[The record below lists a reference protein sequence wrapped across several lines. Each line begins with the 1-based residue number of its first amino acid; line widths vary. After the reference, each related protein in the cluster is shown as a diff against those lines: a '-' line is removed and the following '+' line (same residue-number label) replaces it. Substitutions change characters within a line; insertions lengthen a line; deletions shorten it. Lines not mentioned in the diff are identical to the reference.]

1 MITIRDVARQ
11 AGVSVATVS
20 RVLNNSALVSPD
32 TRDAVMQ
39 AVTLLGY
46 RPNANAQAL
55 ATQVS
60 DTIGVVVMD
69 VSDAFFGA
77 LVKAVDL
84 VAQQHQKY
92 VLIGNS
98 YHEAEKERH
107 AIEVLIRQRCNALI
121 VHSKALTDR
130 ELSDFMDQIPGMV
143 LINRIVPGYA
153 HRCVCL
159 DNVSGARMATRMLLN
174 NGHQRIGYLAS
185 SHRIEDDAMR
195 REGWLHALQEQGV
208 AASESWIGTG
218 TPDMQVAEQR
228 IQLAEAQAK
237 AVEAQDGPQLDFS
250 ADIERQRM
258 SAEGLMGPFAITDP
272 AAGTTGPWYT
282 NGTFGLTAGWDLDLW
297 GKNRAEVTARIGAVK
312 AREAEQEQTRQLLAS
327 GVARLYWEW
336 QTQAA
341 LKNVLMQIEQEQQN
355 VVTVNR
361 ELYQHG
367 ITSSVEGVETDIDA
381 SKTQQQLNDVNGK
394 MKVIEARLS
403 ALTNTQ
409 SAALK
414 LRQVSLP
421 AVESQLPS
429 QLGYSLLARRAD
441 LQAAHWYIES
451 SLSSIDA
458 AKAAFYPDI
467 NLMAFL
473 QQDALHLSDLFRHS
487 AQQYGIT
494 GGLTLPIFDSGRL
507 NANLDI
513 AKAQSNLSIANY
525 NKAVVDA
532 VNDVARAASQVET
545 LAQKNQ
551 HQQQIEHDAQ
561 RVVGLAQARFNAGI
575 IAGSRVS
582 EAKIPALR
590 EQCNGL
596 LLQGQWLDASI
607 QLTSALGGGYHS

>member
-1 MITIRDVARQ
+1 MHDDRQSLSQQAPAANVDTTLPVALKN
-11 AGVSVATVS
+11 GW
-20 RVLNNSALVSPD
+20 PD
-32 TRDAVMQ
+32 SQ
-39 AVTLLGY
+39 WW
-46 RPNANAQAL
+46 
-55 ATQVS
+55 
-60 DTIGVVVMD
+60 
-69 VSDAFFGA
+69 
-77 LVKAVDL
+77 KAYDDPQL
-84 VAQQHQKY
+84 
-92 VLIGNS
+92 
-98 YHEAEKERH
+98 
-107 AIEVLIRQRCNALI
+107 NALI
-121 VHSKALTDR
+121 DSTLR
-130 ELSDFMDQIPGMV
+130 NS
-143 LINRIVPGYA
+143 
-153 HRCVCL
+153 
-159 DNVSGARMATRMLLN
+159 
-174 NGHQRIGYLAS
+174 
-185 SHRIEDDAMR
+185 
-195 REGWLHALQEQGV
+195 
-208 AASESWIGTG
+208 
-218 TPDMQVAEQR
+218 PDMQVAEQR

-237 AVEAQDGPQLDFS
+237 AVEAQDGPEIDFS
-250 ADIERQRM
+250 ADVERQRM

-282 NGTFGLTAGWDLDLW
+282 NDTFGLTAGWNLDLW

-312 AREAEQEQTRQLLAS
+312 AREAEREQTRQLLAS
-327 GVARLYWEW
+327 GVSRLYWEW

-341 LKNVLMQIEQEQQN
+341 LKTVLTQIETEQQN
-355 VVTVNR
+355 VITVDR
-361 ELYQHG
+361 QLYQNG
-367 ITSSVEGVETDIDA
+367 LTSSVEGVETDIDS
-381 SKTQQQLNDVNGK
+381 SKTEQQLNDVSGK

-403 ALTNTQ
+403 ALTNAQ
-409 SAALK
+409 STALK
-414 LRQVSLP
+414 LHTTKLP

-429 QLGYSLLARRAD
+429 QLGYSLLARRPD

-458 AKAAFYPDI
+458 AKAAFYPDV
-467 NLMAFL
+467 NLIAFL

-487 AQQYGIT
+487 AQQMGVT
-494 GGLTLPIFDSGRL
+494 AGLTLPVFDSGRL

-513 AKAQSNLSIANY
+513 TKAQSNLTVANY

-607 QLTSALGGGYHS
+607 QLTSALGGGYHAS

>member
-1 MITIRDVARQ
+1 MNRNSFLAAAASLPLFILL
-11 AGVSVATVS
+11 AGCA
-20 RVLNNSALVSPD
+20 PMHD
-32 TRDAVMQ
+32 TRQSLTQQTPSSHVDSSLPA
-39 AVTLLGY
+39 
-46 RPNANAQAL
+46 AL
-55 ATQVS
+55 KNGWPDSQWWKAYHDTQL
-60 DTIGVVVMD
+60 D
-69 VSDAFFGA
+69 
-77 LVKAVDL
+77 
-84 VAQQHQKY
+84 
-92 VLIGNS
+92 
-98 YHEAEKERH
+98 
-107 AIEVLIRQRCNALI
+107 ALI
-121 VHSKALTDR
+121 DNAIQHS
-130 ELSDFMDQIPGMV
+130 
-143 LINRIVPGYA
+143 
-153 HRCVCL
+153 
-159 DNVSGARMATRMLLN
+159 
-174 NGHQRIGYLAS
+174 
-185 SHRIEDDAMR
+185 
-195 REGWLHALQEQGV
+195 
-208 AASESWIGTG
+208 
-218 TPDMQVAEQR
+218 PDMQVAEQR

-341 LKNVLMQIEQEQQN
+341 LKNVLMQIEHEQQN

-551 HQQQIEHDAQ
+551 HQKQIEHDAQ

>member
-1 MITIRDVARQ
+1 MHDDRQSLSQQAPAANVDTTLPVALKN
-11 AGVSVATVS
+11 GW
-20 RVLNNSALVSPD
+20 PD
-32 TRDAVMQ
+32 SQ
-39 AVTLLGY
+39 WW
-46 RPNANAQAL
+46 
-55 ATQVS
+55 
-60 DTIGVVVMD
+60 
-69 VSDAFFGA
+69 
-77 LVKAVDL
+77 KAYDDPQL
-84 VAQQHQKY
+84 
-92 VLIGNS
+92 
-98 YHEAEKERH
+98 
-107 AIEVLIRQRCNALI
+107 NALI
-121 VHSKALTDR
+121 DSTLR
-130 ELSDFMDQIPGMV
+130 NS
-143 LINRIVPGYA
+143 
-153 HRCVCL
+153 
-159 DNVSGARMATRMLLN
+159 
-174 NGHQRIGYLAS
+174 
-185 SHRIEDDAMR
+185 
-195 REGWLHALQEQGV
+195 
-208 AASESWIGTG
+208 
-218 TPDMQVAEQR
+218 PDMQVAEQR

-237 AVEAQDGPQLDFS
+237 AVEAQDGPEIDFS
-250 ADIERQRM
+250 ADVERQRM

-282 NGTFGLTAGWDLDLW
+282 NGTFGLTAGWNLDLW

-312 AREAEQEQTRQLLAS
+312 AREAEREQTRQLLAS
-327 GVARLYWEW
+327 GVSRLYWEW

-341 LKNVLMQIEQEQQN
+341 LKTVLTQIETEQQN
-355 VVTVNR
+355 VITVDR
-361 ELYQHG
+361 QLYQNG
-367 ITSSVEGVETDIDA
+367 LTSSVEGVETDIDS
-381 SKTQQQLNDVNGK
+381 SKTEQQLNDVSGK

-403 ALTNTQ
+403 ALTNAQ
-409 SAALK
+409 STALK
-414 LRQVSLP
+414 LHTTKLP

-429 QLGYSLLARRAD
+429 QLGYSLLARRPD

-458 AKAAFYPDI
+458 AKAAFYPDV
-467 NLMAFL
+467 NLIAFL

-487 AQQYGIT
+487 AQQMGVT
-494 GGLTLPIFDSGRL
+494 AGLTLPVFDSGRL

-513 AKAQSNLSIANY
+513 TKAQSNLTVANY

-607 QLTSALGGGYHS
+607 QLTSALGGGYHAS